1 MALCR
6 NGITGA
12 FSGKVAQ
19 IIGRKNG
26 NKTIIQSVSNN
37 KNRKTSIRQKEQET
51 ALSILSSAYTKYYPT
66 VFDTLMSN
74 NYRNESPFNWYIRHN
89 CALFK
94 SDLESWQYSIKLSNN
109 RLPNCFFSVD
119 FNNSGR
125 GSFVMSHQGLI
136 FNYVSTSVNGYLI
149 LWDEQ
154 FKRFF
159 VKEFGN
165 VSGIYSFSFDRSE
178 FDLPEWR
185 TYYFAF
191 YFNDPV
197 SGYTSQCDWFKWG
210 SVVPPSS
217 FEWLVT
223 GVRADTKSTYNFL
236 INGVDFNNVG
246 ISDLEF
252 VVDLPIFSIIKNSNT
267 SFSFIKIVNP
277 YDVPLIGFVYV
288 APPFPQ
294 ISIPYFCQPS
304 SLTDVL
310 DLSTVI
316 LTSDVYGYDNWLLSE
331 GVNFYIAGKMS
342 NFLNL
347 AVSVDGVYFPVFLDS
362 KLLAVFD
369 CRQFWYEGVESLS
382 VEFKLGYTLGSD
394 TLYSYS
400 YITLYP

>member
-19 IIGRKNG
+19 IIGRKYG

-37 KNRKTSIRQKEQET
+37 RNRKTSILQKEQET
-51 ALSILSSAYTKYYPT
+51 ALSILSTAYTKYYPT
-66 VFDTLMSN
+66 VFNTLMGN

-94 SDLESWQYSIKLSNN
+94 SDLESWQYEIKLSNN
-109 RLPNCFFSVD
+109 RLPNCFFSVE

-125 GSFVMSHQGLI
+125 GSFILSHQGLI
-136 FNYVSTSVNGYLI
+136 FNYVSASVNGFLI

-154 FKRFF
+154 FQRFF

-165 VSGIYSFSFDRSE
+165 VSGVYSFNFDRSE

-191 YFNDPV
+191 YFNDPAT
-197 SGYTSQCDWFKWG
+197 GYTSKCNWFKWG

-217 FEWLVT
+217 FEWLIT

-236 INGVDFNNVG
+236 VDGVDFKNVG
-246 ISDLEF
+246 IPDLNF
-252 VVDLPIFSIIKNSNT
+252 VVDLPIFPIIKNSPT
-267 SFSFIKIVNP
+267 SFSFIKAVNP
-277 YDVPLIGFVYV
+277 YDFPLIGSVYV

-294 ISIPYFCQPS
+294 TAIPYFCQPS
-304 SLTDVL
+304 SLANVA

-316 LTSDVYGYDNWLLSE
+316 LTADVYGFDNWLLQE
-331 GVNFYIAGKMS
+331 GINFYISGKMA

-347 AVSVDGVYFPVFLDS
+347 IVSVDGVDFPVFLNS

-369 CRQFWYEGVESLS
+369 CRQFWYEGVESLL
-382 VEFKLGYTLGSD
+382 VEFKLSYTSGRSEAVV
-394 TLYSYS
+394 YS
-400 YITLYP
+400 YINLYP